1 MTNEVMAS
9 DLGVP
14 TFEPTVACA
23 GYCYGGVVRMH
34 PTEYPQFTSVADV
47 WVKGDAVAALR
58 DKNDVLRAE
67 NTRLRDEVSDLDAL
81 RVRVAELEADAAR
94 YRWLRDHANEAW
106 VQWADEREDSTS
118 ADIDAAIDRARDVP
132 SAGDVH
138 TPAAQ
143 CKQCGL
149 FLDARGKCRYPEHNE

>member
-58 DKNDVLRAE
+58 DKNDALMAQAASALGDAEALRTELAALRADVE
-67 NTRLRDEVSDLDAL
+67 AFREDAANYYRVAKEADAQQAAL
-81 RVRVAELEADAAR
+81 RARVAELEAERAICGTRKDSATCAR
-94 YRWLRDHANEAW
+94 SNSS
-106 VQWADEREDSTS
+106 ERENVT
-118 ADIDAAIDRARDVP
+118 
-132 SAGDVH
+132 
-138 TPAAQ
+138 
-143 CKQCGL
+143 
-149 FLDARGKCRYPEHNE
+149 